1 MTEDIAEP
9 VQIEDRVQH
18 GVLGQ
23 LAAVCHGVLHD
34 GQQRLHLQLA
44 DFPHRPLQL
53 NMVRNL
59 GDEQGCGKETHSFL
73 VLSQSESGS
82 SFKNFVKN
90 YRYLMKSL
98 LQLKQT
104 KKDCT

>member
-82 SFKNFVKN
+82 SFKNFVKITGT
-90 YRYLMKSL
+90 L
-98 LQLKQT
+98 
-104 KKDCT
+104 